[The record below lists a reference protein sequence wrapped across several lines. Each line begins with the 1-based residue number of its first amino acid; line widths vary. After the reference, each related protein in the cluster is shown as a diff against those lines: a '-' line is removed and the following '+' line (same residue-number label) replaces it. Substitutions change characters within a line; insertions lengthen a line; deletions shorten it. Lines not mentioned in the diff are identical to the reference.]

1 MKKAIYYSVI
11 AILWM
16 VIHVL
21 LGITMI
27 AIGVIDE
34 PFPSIMHALATAF
47 LIPELWLL
55 SVGITMLSRRVLTK
69 KILGYEKKIP
79 KFVTITLITIGCIM
93 VGGNILL
100 TYILNNV
107 PNEAALAYTPKEIIK
122 EDIDKKE
129 VHSNNKNMSSENEG
143 SFQRVADNKELLL
156 IGTILDFKTELNKEL
171 EEMNKEVPIRID
183 EIMILNRIQISN
195 NAYTFLYQLEIDK
208 DKVATDE
215 LNEIIKD
222 FGKEMEKYFYDSI
235 LSMCYITDINSSD
248 FFKAANLKFEYVFSD
263 INDKH
268 IRTYRIDC
276 KDFANR

>member
-27 AIGVIDE
+27 AIGVIDK

-69 KILGYEKKIP
+69 KILGYEKKIQ

-129 VHSNNKNMSSENEG
+129 VHGNNKNMSSENEG